1 MELDRWL
8 EVDNTYI
15 SRIIERKKIF
25 KEHGKNVLDYLPSSK
40 LAYKEI
46 MEMCIQ
52 FYYSRVPRLFLTVGG
67 QDHFL

>member
-1 MELDRWL
+1 MELDKWL

-46 MEMCIQ
+46 IEMCI
-52 FYYSRVPRLFLTVGG
+52 
-67 QDHFL
+67 

>member
-1 MELDRWL
+1 MCKSSLKLHLYNINRLALSKMELDKWL

-46 MEMCIQ
+46 IEMCI
-52 FYYSRVPRLFLTVGG
+52 
-67 QDHFL
+67 